1 MANSSEEQP
10 QTIKNS
16 AAKDSLSSETQNP
29 GGKFV
34 ASASLQSHSKLRPRL
49 EPQTTVGE
57 CYEVIK
63 PLKGDRDITT
73 YVVRD
78 KEDRQSSLLVLELIY
93 DPELTTKSF
102 TPEEFV
108 ERVNLVKKMS
118 THGQIPK
125 LYSHLIDNSRYYII
139 YEYVGGEILA
149 STMKSRQLH
158 EIEIINL
165 LQDMARIYDYLF
177 RNRLIKCTFSPH
189 NILKSEISDRYIL
202 GNFRELFFNPPLSRA
217 LTLKEQQS
225 LFRRQLKLLAHLV
238 ISSLTTVNYEA
249 ISKSK
254 VIPKN
259 WYQKVNL
266 SPGLQNILAKM
277 IAGQSELNYSSL
289 QQISEDFKPLLNI
302 DRVLGEKYRLIRY
315 LGTRNEVKTYL
326 ARYTSYQEH
335 NSALFIVKQL
345 AVNHHGFS
353 EGQATLTAKID
364 ALNQEVAQLQQLS
377 VLKALDLIW
386 EETEEGNELYF
397 VRLYSEG
404 ISLSKKLNRQK
415 SFSGGEIRQ
424 LLRNAAI
431 ALDKVHKQGLIHRN
445 IKPSNLILTGT
456 QQTVTLVDF
465 GVLQTINDLGSNLGK
480 DNKAVLLRQ
489 PPEQIVGRPTTSS
502 DIYALGIVMVEV
514 LAGLSIR
521 EFPQDSNLARSIWQ
535 DKLVADPILRDII
548 NKMIAPEVDLRYQ
561 SVTEILADLDANKL
575 DSLATNTKKTR
586 QLFPKLNWNWWSK
599 FSLKNLILAIASG
612 LGILAAM
619 ELFTPT
625 VRPQFYL
632 LAAQQQSVNSPQIA
646 LKSFERALA
655 LKPESLESWLGKGDA
670 LLTLGEHD
678 LALAAYQQA
687 IDLDADSGQ
696 SWHKQGDAY
705 TQLED
710 WQQALKSYKRALQLD
725 PENSLIRAKKG
736 QILHHL
742 SRYPEALDHQ
752 EKALKGSIADIE
764 LISNSAHTALVLG
777 KHHKALTLF
786 NRVQKTVPQRPYLW
800 QDKVIAL
807 DKLNRESDALATSQT
822 VLLHYDKALEA
833 TPQNTDLWLGQAMFM
848 QQLRYYAE
856 ALNSY
861 QKAIAISQ
869 DKATA
874 WIGKSKLLLELEEY
888 QEAALAIEQA
898 LKLAPDSFI
907 AWHLKGQILQKSQQ
921 DLADAVV
928 AYDKAIAINQQ
939 YFPAWRDRSTIL
951 LSQNQPTKAIE
962 SLQKSVSLAPQDLD
976 SWLNLAQALQRN
988 QKIEEAVQAIDR
1000 AIVLQP
1006 RNSKFWLE
1014 KGSLWERNQQYDK
1027 ACKIY
1032 HQAMEI
1038 APDFRI
1044 SGAMRRVG
1052 CQVEDS

>member
-10 QTIKNS
+10 QIIIDS
-16 AAKDSLSSETQNP
+16 AARDDLYLSPKKKPSENEP
-29 GGKFV
+29 V
-34 ASASLQSHSKLRPRL
+34 ASESQQSHLKSRTRL
-49 EPQTTVGE
+49 KPQATVGE

-93 DPELTTKSF
+93 DPESAAKKL
-102 TPEEFV
+102 TPEDFL

-125 LYSHLIDNSRYYII
+125 LYSHLIENSRYYII

-149 STMKSRQLH
+149 STMKSRKLN

-249 ISKSK
+249 IAKSK

-277 IAGQSELNYSSL
+277 VAGQSDRNYNSL

-302 DRVLGEKYRLIRY
+302 DRIVGEKYRLIRY
-315 LGTRNEVKTYL
+315 LGTRNGVKTYL

-345 AVNHHGFS
+345 AVSHHSFT
-353 EGQATLTAKID
+353 EDKVTLDSRIEV
-364 ALNQEVAQLQQLS
+364 LNQEVAKLQQLS
-377 VLKALDLIW
+377 ALKALDLIW
-386 EETEEGNELYF
+386 EETDDGNELYF

-404 ISLSKKLNRQK
+404 ISLSKKLNRPK
-415 SFSGGEIRQ
+415 LFAEGEIRQ
-424 LLRNAAI
+424 LLKNAAI

-445 IKPSNLILTGT
+445 IKPSNLILTGA

-465 GVLQTINDLGSNLGK
+465 GVLQSICDLCDDRTAL
-480 DNKAVLLRQ
+480 VRQ

-502 DIYALGIVMVEV
+502 DIYALGIVMIEV
-514 LAGLSIR
+514 LAGLSIH
-521 EFPQDSNLARSIWQ
+521 EFPQNSSLGKSIWQ
-535 DKLVADPILRDII
+535 EKLLSDPVLRDII
-548 NKMIAPEVDLRYQ
+548 DKMIAPEVDFRYQ
-561 SVTEILADLDANKL
+561 SVAEILADLDANKL
-575 DSLATNTKKTR
+575 DSLAVNTPKSRK
-586 QLFPKLNWNWWSK
+586 FFAKLNWNWWNKISFK
-599 FSLKNLILAIASG
+599 NISLTIVTG
-612 LGILAAM
+612 LG
-619 ELFTPT
+619 
-625 VRPQFYL
+625 L
-632 LAAQQQSVNSPQIA
+632 LAAIELFVPTIRPRLYSFTAQQQLVNNPKTA
-646 LKSFERALA
+646 LNSFESALS
-655 LKPESLESWLGKGDA
+655 LRPESVASWLGKGDA
-670 LLTLGEHD
+670 LFALGEYS
-678 LALAAYQQA
+678 LALEAYGQA
-687 IDLDADSGQ
+687 LNLDADYGQ
-696 SWHKQGDAY
+696 IWHKQGDAY
-705 TQLED
+705 THLEN
-710 WQQALKSYKRALQLD
+710 WQQALNSYEHALQLD
-725 PENSLIRAKKG
+725 PDNSLIRAKKG
-736 QILHHL
+736 QIFHHL
-742 SRYPEALDHQ
+742 SRYPEALDLQ
-752 EKALKGSIADIE
+752 EKALNGSVADIE
-764 LISNSAHTALVLG
+764 LISNSAHTALALG
-777 KHHKALTLF
+777 KYHKALTLF
-786 NRVQKTVPQRPYLW
+786 NRVQKTAPQRPYLW
-800 QDKVIAL
+800 QDKTIVL
-807 DKLNRESDALATSQT
+807 DKLERESEALETTQRVIAR
-822 VLLHYDKALEA
+822 YDKALEEDS
-833 TPQNTDLWLGQAMFM
+833 QNADLWLGQAMFM
-848 QQLRYYAE
+848 QQLRYYSE

-861 QKAIAISQ
+861 QKAITTSQ

-888 QEAALAIEQA
+888 QEAVLAIEQA
-898 LKLAPDSFI
+898 LELEPDSFI
-907 AWHLKGQILQKSQQ
+907 AWHIKGKILQKSQQ
-921 DLADAVV
+921 NLADAVI
-928 AYDKAIAINQQ
+928 AYDMAIAINQK

-951 LSQNQPTKAIE
+951 LAQNQPTKAIQ
-962 SLQKSVSLAPQDLD
+962 SLKTSVSLAPQDID

-988 QKIEEAVQAIDR
+988 QKIEEAVQAIDK

-1014 KGSLWERNQQYDK
+1014 KGSLWELKKQYSK
-1027 ACKIY
+1027 ACEIY
-1032 HQAMEI
+1032 RQAMEI

-1052 CQVEDS
+1052 CQIEDS